1 MRGQTK
7 LGCEIADVSR
17 VGVTQI
23 NMFRN
28 LTIKSRL
35 VFVLSIMAAFL
46 LGIEML
52 GLFGMSNAIDGLK
65 TVYHDRAIPLKQVAD
80 IESLLLRN
88 RLAITSALMMPTPE
102 LIESKTAAID
112 QDIVEMARIWE
123 AYLTTY
129 LTSDEK
135 VLAAKFAEDRNK
147 FLTEGVKP
155 AVAALRANEV
165 GEAYRILVEKIRPL
179 YEPVDASI
187 TALFKLQLDEAN
199 REYNREQNRF
209 EIIRNILIASIVIA
223 LVLIAL
229 IGIMLTRAVFRPLE
243 NVVKISRGVAA
254 GNFMQEIE
262 VRSRDEIGQL
272 MQALKE
278 MRDSLVDTIGQ
289 IRESEAH
296 TSALLSNLI
305 DGVASVDEQGVIRSF
320 NPAAER
326 IFGYAE
332 SEIVGQNINVL
343 FPQPEPEQGQYADYF
358 QHYLET
364 KISTPLGIT
373 EEVSGLRKNGTMFPM
388 DFAVV
393 EIHGGEHRMFVA
405 MMRDISERKLVEEQK
420 ARLMAELESANE
432 ELKDFAYVVSHDL
445 KSPLRAIGALAD
457 WLSTDYTDKFDDE
470 GKEHMR
476 LLVSRVH
483 RMSNLIDG
491 ILQYSRVGRVKE
503 ALVELNLGQIVR
515 EVIDL
520 LSPPVN
526 VTITVETPL
535 PNIIAEPT
543 RIQQIFQNLLSNAIK
558 YMDKPHG
565 EIRIGCSAEGD
576 QWKFS
581 IADNGPGIEPRH
593 FEKIFQLFQTLA
605 PRDRIE
611 STGVG
616 LALVKKIVEMYGGS
630 IWIESTP
637 GEGSTFFFTL
647 PQIAKVINP
656 TKGKE
661 T

>member
-1 MRGQTK
+1 
-7 LGCEIADVSR
+7 
-17 VGVTQI
+17 
-23 NMFRN
+23 MFKN

-35 VFVLSIMAAFL
+35 IFILFFMGAFL

-88 RLAITSALMMPTPE
+88 RLAVTSALMMPTPE
-102 LIESKTAAID
+102 TIQSKTTAVE
-112 QDIVEMARIWE
+112 QDIEEMTRIWQ
-123 AYLTTY
+123 AYMTTY
-129 LTSDEK
+129 LTPEEK
-135 VLAAKFAEDRNK
+135 VLAAKFAEDRDR
-147 FLTEGVKP
+147 FITEGIKA
-155 AVAALRANEV
+155 AVIALRANEV
-165 GEAYRILVEKIRPL
+165 GEVYRILVEKIRPL
-179 YEPVDASI
+179 YTPVDTSI
-187 TALFKLQLDEAN
+187 KALFKLQLDEIS
-199 REYNREQNRF
+199 REYNREQSRF
-209 EIIRNILIASIVIA
+209 ETIRNLLIASIIVA
-223 LVLIAL
+223 LVLAAL
-229 IGIMLTRAVFRPLE
+229 ISITLSNAIFRPLE
-243 NVVKISRGVAA
+243 NVVKIARGVAA
-254 GNFMQEIE
+254 GNFTQEIE
-262 VRSRDEIGQL
+262 VRSKDEIGQL

-278 MRDSLVDTIGQ
+278 MRDSLVDTIAQ
-289 IRESEAH
+289 VRESEAH

-305 DGVASVDEQGVIRSF
+305 DGVASIDEQGVIKTF

-326 IFGYAE
+326 IFDYAGN
-332 SEIVGQNINVL
+332 EIIGQNVNLL
-343 FPQPEPEQGQYADYF
+343 FSKPGSEQGQYIDHF
-358 QHYLET
+358 KHYL
-364 KISTPLGIT
+364 KKKKSAALGVT
-373 EEVSGLRKNGTMFPM
+373 SEVTGLRKNGAAFPM
-388 DFAVV
+388 DLAVV
-393 EIHGGEHRMFVA
+393 EMQGEEHRMFVA
-405 MMRDISERKLVEEQK
+405 MMRDISARKLVEEQK

-457 WLSTDYTDKFDDE
+457 WLSTDYADKFDDE

-503 ALVELNLGQIVR
+503 ALVELNIGDVVR

-520 LSPPVN
+520 LSPPAN
-526 VTITVETPL
+526 VTISVDTPL
-535 PNIIAEPT
+535 PSIIAEPT
-543 RIQQIFQNLLSNAIK
+543 RIQQIFQNLLSNAVK
-558 YMDKPHG
+558 YMDKPQG
-565 EIRIGCSAEGD
+565 EIHIACSAEGD

-581 IADNGPGIEPRH
+581 VSDNGPGIEPRH

-616 LALVKKIVEMYGGS
+616 LALVKKIVEMYGGQ

-637 GEGSTFFFTL
+637 GEGSTFYFTL
-647 PQIAKVINP
+647 PAIAAIN
-656 TKGKE
+656 
-661 T
+661 